1 MINILDVIILLLIAF
16 GAISG
21 FKRGAIKSSVSF
33 IGIILVI
40 IVAYILKNPLANF
53 MMKHLPF
60 FDFGGTFKG
69 VSVLNIL
76 IYEAIAFCILF
87 AFLQTIL
94 QIIIHFSSILE
105 SILKATIVLSIP
117 SKILGLIFGFL
128 EGFIYA
134 FVLIYVLSLF
144 SFSQNLFQNSKLASP
159 ILNHTIV
166 LTNFSKK
173 TSQSMEEIYS
183 LKEKYQAIN
192 DKREYNYEAMD
203 ILLKYDVV
211 SVDTMQKLVEQGK
224 LELNNVDVLVN
235 KYS

>member
-60 FDFGGTFKG
+60 FDFGGAFKG

-87 AFLQTIL
+87 ALLQTIL

-144 SFSQNLFQNSKLASP
+144 SFSQNLFQNSKLANP

-224 LELNNVDVLVN
+224 LELNNIDVLVN